1 MAEENV
7 ALIIVDSAGPACG
20 GDPETAASAI
30 SYFTALRSL
39 RKASITIAHRSKTN
53 SVGPFGSVYW
63 VNYPRMSYELKKS
76 QEEESDVMHVALI
89 HRKVNDGQLQKP
101 MSFKIEWHSNGAV
114 TVNTER
120 LESIPDFIT
129 ELPLTEQCVAAFTEH
144 GPKTVKELAEITG
157 QAPRSLS
164 VTLSRNKR
172 KFRRIGNQRWDN
184 VE

>member
-1 MAEENV
+1 
-7 ALIIVDSAGPACG
+7 
-20 GDPETAASAI
+20 
-30 SYFTALRSL
+30 
-39 RKASITIAHRSKTN
+39 
-53 SVGPFGSVYW
+53 
-63 VNYPRMSYELKKS
+63 MSYELKKS

-101 MSFKIEWHSNGAV
+101 MSFKIEWLPGGAV
-114 TVNTER
+114 TVETEK
-120 LESIPDFIT
+120 LENIPDFVT
-129 ELPLTEQCVAAFTEH
+129 ELPLAEQCTVAFQEH

-164 VTLSRNKR
+164 VTLSRSKR